1 MAGLCTALLGHELD
15 PVHHLGLRLATGAYG
30 TSPVLSLYA
39 EANEM
44 SLDRRRFSLGFMY
57 ALKDTVSRS
66 ASSPRGCQGHE
77 IPENF

>member
-44 SLDRRRFSLGFMY
+44 SLDNDDSLRDLCM
-57 ALKDTVSRS
+57 
-66 ASSPRGCQGHE
+66 H
-77 IPENF
+77 